1 MTTVSLLDFFP
12 RTTEAA
18 VIVGVTK
25 SGINLFLGPVK
36 SVGGKTWTRVSR
48 LVTYKAEVEKVK
60 KKVDDLLLPKK
71 TDIETM
77 IEGARSEHKTASE
90 EAKKWISAVEGIS
103 KQVNDLVVE
112 CRGENP
118 SAHVQD
124 GTDGTQKG
132 DGTDA
137 TQNGTMLESQAKKKR
152 RVKNPFRRMQI
163 GALAKKLLDQ
173 TEELLKRRNDLV
185 EHVPCIRTPNA
196 IPARNNA
203 MKFRSRNEA
212 ASQIMSALKEDNVH
226 VVGVYGPSGIGKSL
240 LVAEILELMMGE
252 ETAFDEVL
260 TVDLGNRPGLEEIRN
275 SISKQLGIAT
285 DFLAK
290 TLKEKRYVVFLDNA
304 WESVDLGMLGIPLEQ
319 CKVIVT
325 TQKKGVCKN
334 PYASVEI
341 TVDFLTEQESWELF
355 KFKAGLSETYGT
367 ESVEQKIAKK
377 CDRLPVALDVIG
389 TVLHGK
395 DKMYWESILSQLE
408 SSNRLE
414 KNEVLQKIYNPL
426 EFSYDHLEGPGTKS
440 LFLMCSLFPG
450 GHKISKDE
458 LSRYWIGEDI
468 FKKSPTL
475 DQSRGQIHM
484 MVTDIIHSFLLLPA
498 NGNECV
504 TMHDVV
510 RDVAVIIASRQDEQF
525 AAPHEIDEEKI
536 NERLHKCKRI
546 SLINTNIEK
555 LTAPQSSQLQL
566 LVIQNNSDLHELPQ
580 NFFESMQQLAV
591 LDMSNSF
598 IHSLP
603 SSTKDLTELKTLCLN
618 NSRVSGGLW
627 LLNRLENLR
636 VLSLT
641 GFSIDSFPEQ
651 LGNLKKLRLLDLSSK
666 QSPEIPVG
674 LISKLRYLEELY
686 IGSSKVTAYL
696 MIEIGSLPRLRC
708 LQLFI
713 KDVSVLSLNDQ
724 IFRIDF
730 VRKLKSYI
738 IYTELQWITL
748 VKSHRKNLYLKGV
761 TSIGD
766 WVVDALLGETENL
779 ILDSCFEEESTMLH
793 FTALSC
799 ISTFSVL
806 KILRLTNCNGLT
818 HLVWCDDQKQSVFH
832 NLEELH
838 ITKCDS
844 LRSVFHFQST
854 SKNLS
859 AFPCLKIIRLINLQ
873 ETVSIWNWEG
883 NPPPQ
888 HICPNLKE
896 LNVQRCRK
904 LDFIFVARVA
914 AMLRKLERLTLK
926 SNVALKEIVAND
938 YRMEE
943 IVAKHVEMEETVGS
957 EIVSADTRYP
967 AHPADVGALLDPEA
981 FPSLTHLSLVDLPE
995 MEYFYK
1001 VRDEIMR
1008 FTWKSLVSLKLGGCN
1023 SLKGFPIHGES
1034 APGLKNVELVHD
1046 SYKSWYQTLISQ
1058 DASLAERFKT
1068 AQG

>member
-1 MTTVSLLDFFP
+1 MET
-12 RTTEAA
+12 AA
-18 VIVGVTK
+18 LAGVTK
-25 SGINLFLGPVK
+25 SGMDMAQGPLK
-36 SVGGKTWTRVSR
+36 SMGSYLWARVSH
-48 LVTYKAEVEKVK
+48 LVKCEAEVDEFKVR
-60 KKVDDLLLPKK
+60 VDSLLRDKS
-71 TDIETM
+71 DMEAIIEHASCY
-77 IEGARSEHKTASE
+77 EQKAASE
-90 EAKKWISAVEGIS
+90 AAKQWIKDVQEIARQAG
-103 KQVNDLVVE
+103 DLVEE
-112 CRGENP
+112 CKGKKQLKHDTDVPENRRKLK
-118 SAHVQD
+118 S
-124 GTDGTQKG
+124 
-132 DGTDA
+132 DA
-137 TQNGTMLESQAKKKR
+137 RKKR
-152 RVKNPFRRMQI
+152 RIKNPYRRLQI
-163 GALAKKLLDQ
+163 GALATKLLA
-173 TEELLKRRNDLV
+173 EAEKLLKSRKDLV
-185 EHVPCIRTPNA
+185 VLVPFK
-196 IPARNNA
+196 IPSNTVVLRNNV
-203 MKFRSRNEA
+203 MGFGSRNEA
-212 ASQIMSALKEDNVH
+212 ESQIIRALKEDKVH
-226 VVGVYGPSGIGKSL
+226 VISVYGPSGIGKSL
-240 LVAEILELMMGE
+240 LVAEILEKMGAQK
-252 ETAFDEVL
+252 AFDEVL
-260 TVDLGNRPGLEEIRN
+260 AVDLGEKPGLEDIRN
-275 SISKQLGIAT
+275 SIAKKLGIAT
-285 DFLAK
+285 AFLAK
-290 TLKEKRYVVFLDNA
+290 TLKERKCVVFLDNA
-304 WESVDLGMLGIPLEQ
+304 WERLDLRMLGIPVEQ

-325 TQKKGVCKN
+325 TQKTGVCNN
-334 PYASVEI
+334 PYASAEI
-341 TVDFLTEQESWELF
+341 TLDFLTEQESWELF
-355 KFKAGLSETYGT
+355 KSKARLAETYGT
-367 ESVEQKIAKK
+367 ESVERKIAKR
-377 CDRLPVALDVIG
+377 CGGLPVALDVIG

-458 LSRYWIGEDI
+458 LARYWIGEDI

-475 DQSRGQIHM
+475 DQSRGRIHM
-484 MVTDIIHSFLLLPA
+484 IVTDIVHSFLLLPA
-498 NGNECV
+498 NGNKCV
-504 TMHDVV
+504 TMHDIV
-510 RDVAVIIASRQDEQF
+510 RDVAIIIASRQDEQF
-525 AAPHEIDEEKI
+525 AAPYEIDEDKI

-555 LTAPQSSQLQL
+555 VTAPQSSQLQF
-566 LVIQNNSDLHELPQ
+566 LVLQNNSDLHELPQ
-580 NFFESMQQLAV
+580 NFFECMQQLAV

-641 GFSIDSFPEQ
+641 GSSIDSLPEQ
-651 LGNLKKLRLLDLSSK
+651 LRNLKKLRLLDLSSME
-666 QSPEIPVG
+666 SLEIPEG

-686 IGSSKVTAYL
+686 VNSSKVTACL
-696 MIEIGSLPRLRC
+696 MIEIDTLTRLRC

-713 KDVSVLSLNDQ
+713 KDVRILSQNNQ

-738 IYTELQWITL
+738 FYTEQRWVTL
-748 VKSHRKNLYLKGV
+748 VKSHKKNLYVKGV

-766 WVVDALLGETENL
+766 WVVSALLDETEDL
-779 ILDSCFEEESTMLH
+779 ILDSCLMEESM
-793 FTALSC
+793 FVAQNS
-799 ISTFSVL
+799 ISTFQNL
-806 KILRLTNCNGLT
+806 KIMRLTNCNGLT
-818 HLVWCDDQKQSVFH
+818 HFFWCDDQKQSAFH

-838 ITKCDS
+838 ITKCDR
-844 LRSVFHFQST
+844 LRGVFHFQST
-854 SKNLS
+854 NKDLS

-873 ETVSIWNWEG
+873 KTVSIWSWEG

-904 LDFIFVARVA
+904 LDFVFVARVA
-914 AMLRKLERLTLK
+914 AMLSNLERLMLK
-926 SNVALKEIVAND
+926 SNMALKEIVADN

-943 IVAKHVEMEETVGS
+943 IVAKHVEMEETVGN
-957 EIVSADTRYP
+957 EIFSADTRYP
-967 AHPADVGALLDPEA
+967 AHPADVGDSLDPEA

-995 MEYFYK
+995 MESFYK

-1008 FTWKSLVSLKLGGCN
+1008 FSWKSLVSLKMGGCN
-1023 SLKGFPIHGES
+1023 SLKGFPIHGKS